1 MSTKLQA
8 VHVEFSFCNCLL
20 RSLSHNRCAGH
31 ICISKVNDLHKCASA
46 DIKNALQEPAFGLL
60 ILFNRFAVPGGLRIT
75 PDKCIK
81 IERPGK
87 PQNAPNTNTLTH
99 CFYSHS
105 IVAGGFD
112 VMS

>member
-8 VHVEFSFCNCLL
+8 VHVEFNCCNCLL
-20 RSLSHNRCAGH
+20 RFRSLNRCAGH
-31 ICISKVNDLHKCASA
+31 IRISKVNDLHKCASA
-46 DIKNALQEPAFGLL
+46 DIKNALQEPAFGQLN
-60 ILFNRFAVPGGLRIT
+60 LFNRFAVPGGLRIT

-105 IVAGGFD
+105 IKQ
-112 VMS
+112 